1 MATLRVNPTRMDLT
15 RLKTRLKTARRG
27 HKLLKD
33 KLDEMM
39 KRFLELI
46 RENKKLRA
54 AVEEELARAQGAF
67 GMAAAVMSPQML
79 EQALSCP
86 KQAVSLTMESKNIMG
101 VAVPVFHTVLKNE
114 DPGELFPYGFAATSA
129 ELDDAI
135 DALAGVQTKLLA
147 LAETEKTTQLLSR
160 DIEKTRR
167 RVNALEY
174 VMIPQLEETIREI
187 TMKLDENERGNL
199 TRLMKVKDM
208 MLEDARRKALALD
221 GAGEPGGQETAS

>member
-1 MATLRVNPTRMDLT
+1 MAMLRVNPTRMELT

-54 AVEEELARAQGAF
+54 AVEDELSRAHSAF
-67 GMAAAVMSPQML
+67 SVASAVMSPQML
-79 EQALSCP
+79 AQALSCP
-86 KQAVSLTMESKNIMG
+86 KQSVSLTMDARNIMG
-101 VAVPVFHTVLKNE
+101 VSVPVFHAALKNE
-114 DPGELFPYGFAATSA
+114 DPGELFPYGFATTSA

-135 DALAGVQTKLLA
+135 DAIASVQTRLLA
-147 LAETEKTTQLLSR
+147 LAETEKTTQLLAR

-174 VMIPQLEETIREI
+174 VMIPQLEETIRYI

-208 MLEDARRKALALD
+208 MLEEARRKVL
-221 GAGEPGGQETAS
+221 ERETGCV

>member
-1 MATLRVNPTRMDLT
+1 MRRIERIGHELCRVGGPLDDVDL
-15 RLKTRLKTARRG
+15 
-27 HKLLKD
+27 
-33 KLDEMM
+33 
-39 KRFLELI
+39 
-46 RENKKLRA
+46 
-54 AVEEELARAQGAF
+54 
-67 GMAAAVMSPQML
+67 
-79 EQALSCP
+79 
-86 KQAVSLTMESKNIMG
+86 
-101 VAVPVFHTVLKNE
+101 
-114 DPGELFPYGFAATSA
+114 FAAQ
-129 ELDDAI
+129 LGDDAI